1 MSHLFYTFQMKCI
14 QESTEKNK
22 IDCDL
27 AYLMRRA
34 MLCIDRAFDY
44 VKFPKYSVTLKFIR
58 TDGIHLIDNINQI
71 TNKQPQNC
79 S

>member
-1 MSHLFYTFQMKCI
+1 MKCI

-27 AYLMRRA
+27 DYLMREA

-44 VKFPKYSVTLKFIR
+44 VNFPKYLVTLKFIR

-71 TNKQPQNC
+71 TNNQSPNR

>member
-1 MSHLFYTFQMKCI
+1 MKCI

-27 AYLMRRA
+27 DYLMREA

-71 TNKQPQNC
+71 TNNQSPNR